1 MTDSS
6 LLTSSSGSP
15 STTVSLPVSLT
26 SGTNQGQRNLASLN
40 PQSVGIDERSLAD
53 FFDFTLAY
61 SQGLNYYGPDNQA
74 NGDWSGL
81 LNPDG
86 LAESDWE
93 TQRDQLIQFLN
104 DPENAP
110 AIDLHGR
117 AHLLLFAAF
126 LNLLQMSQQ
135 QINQLTQRH
144 LDFYYQDYLRLGNLA
159 GVPDSVNVLASLPS
173 GISEALLPAGTLLA
187 AGKDSAGNNLSYA
200 TQEDLLVTSA
210 QIGQLSSVFVNKKVT
225 GIEQARVKCT
235 GTSEDALLA
244 MLGIPY
250 GASNPGDKLPIYPVP
265 VYHTNWVP
273 GDMTSLGISLPVAN
287 VVTVPFLQN
296 LLELTQFVANPLYLE
311 FDEFSQMMLLKDR
324 QGTANTQ
331 AIDNWNAINGFL
343 AQAGQNR
350 AGSTFQLNL
359 QDPRDFNANLDT
371 ALGGSPNFNT
381 LPGGIETIYDLYDH
395 RTRADVQDYI
405 PHNIYLKLDPFNQMM
420 QIKVAIDA
428 DWWEV
433 NNLLAR
439 ANQRKCQQ
447 LPGTPVWPPSGFDN
461 TSPNFIANLQAALDT
476 LSFPAF
482 PNMELGP
489 LTNIDQFSVA
499 LQFLEG
505 YFFSPAADFELLM
518 KTWANPTASPEEWDT
533 VYANLQTAY
542 VNRVYGQQLRGVQQ
556 KAQSQQAT
564 ITGMLQLALDQP
576 ATVTGQNLLDQ
587 LSFYLAPASAQY
599 VPISQAMQPGAA
611 TLTQDQ
617 WTQVVSTLVWVWRN
631 RLGADP
637 VPQQVAWEC
646 LSANADASTVQAE
659 VAGNTA
665 RWRTFGQQPAPAQGP
680 PLTSPLGW
688 SITSPLLCLS
698 QGTRTVQLVLGF
710 DPASFSEATIDKL
723 LATNPYPFTVQVSNG
738 SGWFTPSKLAISRIT
753 YDDKTSPP
761 STPPTQL
768 QGLSFVFT
776 LSVSDPPVAA
786 LTSLA
791 SPWPVLRL
799 LLQTVWPDNDND
811 QGGNYVTPYPLFS
824 SLALDRVW
832 LGVTVQ
838 GLQGLQM
845 QNDESTLDASKPFT
859 PFGSSPSVGSSFS
872 FAHSELAVKCLDSIT
887 LNCQWMKLPAQNLAS
902 YYANYPAFDPAL
914 PGRQGNSA
922 FTFQISLVDL
932 SAPLCLNQ
940 GEPNQG
946 EPMFEATDATKPWTV
961 KIPVASTLGKNFPN
975 YAYVPD
981 TTPCDYSQASGW
993 RRFWQLEL
1001 KEPDFQQ
1008 DAYPSVASALSIQ
1021 LATAI
1026 AAGSKPSATS
1036 YQINPPYTPTLKTF
1050 SVDYQAT
1057 VEVLMT
1063 QYPSGVER
1071 IYYQQALAGYAEIQA
1086 DANGIYRILPAYDNE
1101 GELYIGLQ
1109 GVVAPQTVS
1118 ILFQLAVGSADPDLP
1133 PQPIEWDY
1141 LSGNQWISLQQG
1153 QLLVDGTL
1161 GFTVPGIIVF
1171 QLPPAQANTLLPA
1184 DLYWLRAAVAENS
1197 DSLCDTIAIQT
1208 QAVLATWVDQN
1219 NTADHL
1225 NQPLPAQ
1232 TITKTVNSIPGI
1244 ATISQPYT
1252 SFGGKPA
1259 ENDSLF
1265 YVRVSERL
1273 RHKQRALTFWDYEN
1287 LILSQFPD
1295 IYTAKCIP
1303 SSLAGT
1309 GRLGQVIIVVI
1320 PDVCNNLPFNP
1331 FAPKVSAGKIGEI
1344 QSYLDGCLSPLADVV
1359 VQNPVYVPVRV
1370 RFAVRFMP
1378 GCDPG
1383 YYTPKLNTALCQFL
1397 SPWAYDGSSE
1407 VVIGNKIYAN
1417 NIINCLERLSYVD
1430 YLADLSLFKS
1440 EDGTNYVLVQNPGDG
1455 AGYCVQAGNPNEVL
1469 GNPNEVL
1476 VSAQQ
1481 HVIDLITDNDFE
1493 QENFSGIGYMEIQ
1506 LDFVVG

>member
-6 LLTSSSGSP
+6 SSIIISVASD
-15 STTVSLPVSLT
+15 
-26 SGTNQGQRNLASLN
+26 GTNQGQRNLASLN

-86 LAESDWE
+86 LDENDWE
-93 TQRDQLIQFLN
+93 AQRDRLIQFLT

-110 AIDLHGR
+110 AVDLHGR
-117 AHLLLFAAF
+117 AHLLLFAAY

-144 LDFYYQDYLRLGNLA
+144 LDFYYQDYLQLTNLA
-159 GVPDSVNVLASLPS
+159 GIPDSVNVLASLPA
-173 GISEALLPAGTLLA
+173 GTSEALLPAGTLLA

-200 TQEDLLVTSA
+200 TQDDLLVNLA

-225 GIEQARVKCT
+225 GIEQARVNCT
-235 GTSEDALLA
+235 GDTEDALMA
-244 MLGIPY
+244 MLAIPY
-250 GASNPGDKLPIYPVP
+250 GAPNPGDPLPLYPVP
-265 VYHTNWVP
+265 VYPANWVP
-273 GDMTSLGISLPVAN
+273 GDMASLGKSLPVTN
-287 VVTVPFLQN
+287 GVTVPFLQN
-296 LLELTQFVANPLYLE
+296 LLELTQFVASPLYLE

-324 QGTANTQ
+324 QETANPQ
-331 AIDNWNAINGFL
+331 AIANWNTINSYL
-343 AQAGQNR
+343 TLAGQNR
-350 AGSTFQLNL
+350 AGSAFQLNP
-359 QDPRDFNANLDT
+359 QNPRDFNQNLDT
-371 ALGGSPNFNT
+371 ALGGHPPDFST
-381 LPGGIETIYDLYDH
+381 LPEIETIYDLYDQ
-395 RTRADVQDYI
+395 RTNEKVQAYI
-405 PHNIYLKLDPFNQMM
+405 PLNIYLSLDQFDQMM
-420 QIKVAIDA
+420 EIKVAIDA
-428 DWWEV
+428 DWEEV

-447 LPGTPVWPPSGFDN
+447 FPSTIAWPPSGFDN
-461 TSPNFIANLQAALDT
+461 TSPNFDANLQAALGT
-476 LSFPAF
+476 LNFSAF
-482 PNMELGP
+482 ASMGLGP
-489 LTNIDQFSVA
+489 VSNIDQFSVS

-518 KTWANPTASPEEWDT
+518 ETWGNADASQEQWDT

-542 VNRVYGQQLRGVQQ
+542 VNRVQVQYGQQLWAIQQ
-556 KAQSQQAT
+556 NAQNQQAA
-564 ITGMLQLALDQP
+564 ITGMLQLALDEQ
-576 ATVTGQNLLDQ
+576 AAVTGQNLLDQ
-587 LSFYLAPASAQY
+587 LSLYLAPTSAQY
-599 VPISQAMQPGAA
+599 VQISQAMQPNA
-611 TLTQDQ
+611 TPLTQDQ
-617 WTQVVSTLVWVWRN
+617 WTQVVSTLVLVWRN

-665 RWRTFGQQPAPAQGP
+665 RWRSFGQQPAPAKGP
-680 PLTSPLGW
+680 PLNSPLGW
-688 SITSPLLCLS
+688 IITSPLLCLS

-710 DPASFSEATIDKL
+710 DNASFDPAIIATIGQW
-723 LATNPYPFTVQVSNG
+723 LATPSQYPFTVQVSNG
-738 SGWFTPSKLAISRIT
+738 SGWFTTSNLAISWIN

-761 STPPTQL
+761 STPPTPL

-786 LTSLA
+786 LASFA
-791 SPWPVLRL
+791 SPWPALRL
-799 LLQTVWPDNDND
+799 LLQSVWQDNE

-832 LGVTVQ
+832 LGVNVQ

-845 QNDESTLDASKPFT
+845 HNDESTLDASKPFT
-859 PFGSSPSVGSSFS
+859 PFGTSPSTGSSFS
-872 FAHSELAVKCLDSIT
+872 FAHSELAVKCLDCIT
-887 LNCQWMKLPAQNLAS
+887 LNLQWMKIPAPNLAS
-902 YYANYPAFDPAL
+902 YYANYPALAGTTDNTP
-914 PGRQGNSA
+914 
-922 FTFQISLVDL
+922 FTFQISMVDL
-932 SAPLCLNQ
+932 SAPLLLN
-940 GEPNQG
+940 GKESL
-946 EPMFEATDATKPWTV
+946 FKAADATAPWAV
-961 KIPVASTLGKNFPN
+961 NIPVASTLDQNFLN
-975 YAYVPD
+975 HAYLPD
-981 TTPCDYSQASGW
+981 TTPCDYSQSSGW

-1001 KEPDFQQ
+1001 NAPDFQQ
-1008 DAYPSVASALSIQ
+1008 DAYPSVATAASIQ
-1021 LATAI
+1021 LATTI
-1026 AAGSKPSATS
+1026 AAGGKPLAAS

-1057 VEVLMT
+1057 VEVVMSN
-1063 QYPSGVER
+1063 YPSALER

-1118 ILFQLAVGSADPDLP
+1118 ILFQLADGSADPDLP
-1133 PQPIEWDY
+1133 PQPIEWGY

-1153 QLLVDGTL
+1153 ELLVDGTL
-1161 GFTVPGIIVF
+1161 GFTMPGIIRF

-1184 DLYWLRAAVAENS
+1184 DLYWLRAAVAENC

-1219 NTADHL
+1219 NAADHL

-1244 ATISQPYT
+1244 AAISQPYT

-1259 ENDSLF
+1259 EDDSLF

-1287 LILSQFPD
+1287 LILSQFPG
-1295 IYTAKCIP
+1295 IYTARCIP
-1303 SSLAGT
+1303 SALAGAN
-1309 GRLGQVIIVVI
+1309 GLGQVSVVVI
-1320 PDVCNNLPFNP
+1320 PDIRNNLPFNP
-1331 FAPKVSAGKIGEI
+1331 FTPKVSAGMIKEI

-1359 VQNPVYVPVRV
+1359 VQNPVYVPILV

-1378 GCDPG
+1378 NCDPG

-1430 YLADLSLFKS
+1430 YLADLKLFKC
-1440 EDGTNYVLVQNPGDG
+1440 EDGTNYELVQDPGDG
-1455 AGYCVQAGNPNEVL
+1455 TGYCVQADY
-1469 GNPNEVL
+1469 PNEVL

-1481 HVIDLITDNDFE
+1481 HDIDLITDNEFV
-1493 QENFSGIGYMEIQ
+1493 QEDFSGIGYMKIQ

>member
-61 SQGLNYYGPDNQA
+61 SQGLNYYGFDNQA
-74 NGDWSGL
+74 SGDWSGL

-86 LAESDWE
+86 LDESDWE
-93 TQRDQLIQFLN
+93 AQRDQLIQFLI

-173 GISEALLPAGTLLA
+173 GVSEALLPAGTLLA
-187 AGKDSAGNNLSYA
+187 AGKDSTGNDLSYA

-225 GIEQARVKCT
+225 GIEQARVNCT

-265 VYHTNWVP
+265 VYPTNWVP

-287 VVTVPFLQN
+287 VVTVLFLQN
-296 LLELTQFVANPLYLE
+296 LHKLTQFVANPLYLE

-324 QGTANTQ
+324 QGTTNPQ
-331 AIDNWNAINGFL
+331 AI
-343 AQAGQNR
+343 
-350 AGSTFQLNL
+350 
-359 QDPRDFNANLDT
+359 
-371 ALGGSPNFNT
+371 
-381 LPGGIETIYDLYDH
+381 
-395 RTRADVQDYI
+395 
-405 PHNIYLKLDPFNQMM
+405 
-420 QIKVAIDA
+420 A
-428 DWWEV
+428 DWEEV

-439 ANQRKCQQ
+439 ANRRKCKQ

-461 TSPNFIANLQAALDT
+461 TSPNFDANLQAALGI

-518 KTWANPTASPEEWDT
+518 ETWTKPTASPEEWDT

-542 VNRVYGQQLRGVQQ
+542 VNRMHVQYRQQLGGVQQ
-556 KAQSQQAT
+556 KAQSQLAAVE
-564 ITGMLQLALDQP
+564 GMLQLALDEP
-576 ATVTGQNLLDQ
+576 TTVAGHDLLDQ
-587 LSFYLAPASAQY
+587 LSLYLAPASAQY
-599 VPISQAMQPGAA
+599 VQISQAMQPNA
-611 TLTQDQ
+611 TPLNQDQ
-617 WTQVVSTLVWVWRN
+617 WTQVVSTLVLVWRN

-646 LSANADASTVQAE
+646 LSANADATTVQAE

-665 RWRTFGQQPAPAQGP
+665 RWRTFGQQPAPAPAPAQGPAQGP

-710 DPASFSEATIDKL
+710 DPASFSESTVDQW
-723 LATNPYPFTVQVSNG
+723 LATSSQYPFTVQVSNG
-738 SGWFTPSKLAISRIT
+738 SDWFTLTPSKLVISRINYDDKTSRIT
-753 YDDKTSPP
+753 YDDTTSQPP
-761 STPPTQL
+761 TPPNAVELTPPLIGGKSEAKGALGGGQVTSLPPFGAHIPSFRYRPHPPPWMGEGALKPNSTTLPGGEGIAGLNSTELPTPPPPL

-940 GEPNQG
+940 GEP
-946 EPMFEATDATKPWTV
+946 MFEATDATKPWTV
-961 KIPVASTLGKNFPN
+961 KIPVASTLGQNFPG

-1008 DAYPSVASALSIQ
+1008 AAYPSVASAASIK

-1057 VEVLMT
+1057 VEVLMKK
-1063 QYPSGVER
+1063 YPSGVER

-1133 PQPIEWDY
+1133 PQPIEWGY

-1219 NTADHL
+1219 NAADHL

-1232 TITKTVNSIPGI
+1232 TISKTVNSIPGI
-1244 ATISQPYT
+1244 GSISQPYT

-1259 ENDSLF
+1259 EEDSLF

-1309 GRLGQVIIVVI
+1309 GSPGQVSIVVI
-1320 PDVCNNLPFNP
+1320 PDICNNLPFNP

-1383 YYTPKLNTALCQFL
+1383 YYTLKLNTALCQFL

-1440 EDGTNYVLVQNPGDG
+1440 EDGTNDVLVQNLG
-1455 AGYCVQAGNPNEVL
+1455 AGYCVQAD
-1469 GNPNEVL
+1469 NPNEVL